1 MALNFSS
8 GLLTGLQ
15 TFGQGG
21 GAIPADPRQRDL
33 MQAAGVTNPL
43 LQQFGK
49 SVGGLFGVETR
60 SPAAIAGS
68 ELSTAL
74 SGSPEDQKKAAQRL
88 ASLGYSEQA
97 IQLLESA
104 NAAEQEI
111 ALKQQQ
117 EAAVKSNI
125 DRATAFNLPQ
135 ETIDSYA
142 AGGID
147 EKTFNSLIKDARDKT
162 AAANINKATD
172 ERQIRAQITYA
183 ERFEAP
189 PSIVAQIKN
198 GDFVGNT
205 ELLQDTLKG
214 KADNK
219 SVNNSTWLNQETGQ
233 YITYPTSNG
242 KILVLGE
249 DGSETWKYPQQV
261 NPSLVE
267 APVRQVGGREAFS
280 GKLTQGQATTTG
292 AAVNVT
298 NNMIELLDGK
308 TRGEQAAVLGLAS
321 VGIPTDES
329 SIVSQYNI
337 LIPDVR
343 GRIVSGAALKK
354 DEEERYNK
362 LFGISFKDAISPVAI
377 ARKLRI
383 SYILNEVDS
392 KLGTGEMTPTTA
404 RQALDQALAFDFSP
418 QEKEQLE
425 AARGSN
431 FKAVLSKYQ
440 PNGSGVASDVQDAIN
455 FFK

>member
-1 MALNFSS
+1 MALKFSS

-15 TFGQGG
+15 QYGQGG
-21 GAIPADPRQRDL
+21 GAMPADPRQRDA

-43 LQQFGK
+43 LQQFGRGL
-49 SVGGLFGVETR
+49 GGMLGTETR
-60 SPAAIAGS
+60 SPAAIANT

-97 IQLLESA
+97 IQLLDSA

-125 DRATAFNLPQ
+125 DRATAFKLPQ
-135 ETIDSYA
+135 ETINSYA
-142 AGGID
+142 SGGID
-147 EKTFNSLIKDARDKT
+147 EKTFNALIKDARDKT
-162 AAANINKATD
+162 AATNINKTTND
-172 ERQIRAQITYA
+172 RQIRAQTTYA

-214 KADNK
+214 NADNK
-219 SVNNSTWLNQETGQ
+219 SIDNSTWLNQETET

-267 APVRQVGGREAFS
+267 APVRQATGPEAFS
-280 GKLTQGQATTTG
+280 RKLTQGQATTTG

-298 NNMIELLDGK
+298 NNMIDLMDGK
-308 TRGEQAAVLGLAS
+308 DKGERFAVLGLAS

-329 SIVSQYNI
+329 SIVSQYNL

-343 GRIVSGAALKK
+343 GRIVSGATLRK
-354 DEEERYNK
+354 DEEEDYK
-362 LFGISFKDAISPVAI
+362 DLFGISLVDTFFPVSI

-383 SYILNEVDS
+383 TYILNEVDS
-392 KLGTGEMTPTTA
+392 KLGTGEMTPATA
-404 RQALDQALAFDFSP
+404 RQALNQALAFDFSP
-418 QEKEQLE
+418 QEKEQLN
-425 AARGSN
+425 AGN

-440 PNGSGVASDVQDAIN
+440 PNSSGVVSDVQDAIN

>member
-1 MALNFSS
+1 MALRFSS

-15 TFGQGG
+15 QYGQGG
-21 GAIPADPRQRDL
+21 GAIPADPRQRDA

-43 LQQFGK
+43 LQQFGRGL
-49 SVGGLFGVETR
+49 GGMLGTEMR

-104 NAAEQEI
+104 KAAEKEI

-117 EAAVKSNI
+117 EAAVKANI
-125 DRATAFNLPQ
+125 DRATAFKLPQ

-147 EKTFNSLIKDARDKT
+147 EKSFNALIKDARDKE
-162 AAANINKATD
+162 AAANINKATN
-172 ERQIRAQITYA
+172 ERQIKAQTAYA
-183 ERFEAP
+183 ERAEAP
-189 PSIVAQIKN
+189 PALLTQIKN

-219 SVNNSTWLNQETGQ
+219 SIDNSTWLNQETGE

-242 KILVLGE
+242 KILVLGD
-249 DGSETWKYPQQV
+249 DGSETWKYPAQV

-267 APVRQVGGREAFS
+267 APVRQASGEKAFS
-280 GKLTQGQATTTG
+280 GKGLTQGQATTTG

-298 NNMIELLDGK
+298 KNMIDLMDGK
-308 TRGEQAAVLGLAS
+308 TTGERATVLGLS
-321 VGIPTDES
+321 SIGVPTDES
-329 SIVSQYNI
+329 SIVTQYNT

-354 DEEERYNK
+354 DEEARYDK
-362 LFGISFKDAISPVAI
+362 LFGISTIEAISPVSI

-383 SYILNEVDS
+383 TYILNEVDS
-392 KLGTGEMTPTTA
+392 KLGTGEMTPATA
-404 RQALDQALAFDFSP
+404 RQALDQALEFDFSP
-418 QEKEQLE
+418 QEKQQL
-425 AARGSN
+425 AAGN

-440 PNGSGVASDVQDAIN
+440 QTDSSVGSELQDALN

>member
-1 MALNFSS
+1 MALRLSEGLLS
-8 GLLTGLQ
+8 GLRN
-15 TFGQGG
+15 FGQQPMAQLNQSLAQPVNTSQALASSLGG
-21 GAIPADPRQRDL
+21 
-33 MQAAGVTNPL
+33 M
-43 LQQFGK
+43 
-49 SVGGLFGVETR
+49 FGVDMR
-60 SPAAIAGS
+60 SPAAIANT

-162 AAANINKATD
+162 AAANINKTTN
-172 ERQIRAQITYA
+172 ERQIRAQTTYA

-219 SVNNSTWLNQETGQ
+219 SVNNSTWLNQETGE

-280 GKLTQGQATTTG
+280 GKGLTQGQATTTG

-308 TRGEQAAVLGLAS
+308 TRGEQAIVLGLAGA
-321 VGIPTDES
+321 GIPTDES
-329 SIVSQYNI
+329 SIVSQYNT

-343 GRIVSGAALKK
+343 GRIVSGAALKEQEVK
-354 DEEERYNK
+354 DYRD
-362 LFGISFKDAISPVAI
+362 LFGISLKDALSPVAI

-404 RQALDQALAFDFSP
+404 RQALNQALAFDFSP

>member
-1 MALNFSS
+1 MALRLSEGLLS
-8 GLLTGLQ
+8 GLRN
-15 TFGQGG
+15 FGQQPMAQLNQSLAQPVNTSQALASSLGG
-21 GAIPADPRQRDL
+21 
-33 MQAAGVTNPL
+33 M
-43 LQQFGK
+43 
-49 SVGGLFGVETR
+49 FGVDMR
-60 SPAAIAGS
+60 SPAAIANT

-125 DRATAFNLPQ
+125 DRATAFKLPQ

-147 EKTFNSLIKDARDKT
+147 EKTFNALIKDARDKT
-162 AAANINKATD
+162 AAANINKATN

-198 GDFVGNT
+198 GDFVGDT

-219 SVNNSTWLNQETGQ
+219 SVNNSTWLNQETGE

-280 GKLTQGQATTTG
+280 GKGLTQGQATTTG

-298 NNMIELLDGK
+298 NNMIDLMDGK
-308 TRGEQAAVLGLAS
+308 DMGEQFVVLGLAS

-329 SIVSQYNI
+329 SIVSQYNT

-404 RQALDQALAFDFSP
+404 RQALDQALAFDFSL
-418 QEKEQLE
+418 QEKQQL
-425 AARGSN
+425 AAGN

-440 PNGSGVASDVQDAIN
+440 TSGSGVASDVQDAIN

>member
-1 MALNFSS
+1 L
-8 GLLTGLQ
+8 
-15 TFGQGG
+15 
-21 GAIPADPRQRDL
+21 
-33 MQAAGVTNPL
+33 V
-43 LQQFGK
+43 K
-49 SVGGLFGVETR
+49 VC
-60 SPAAIAGS
+60 

-117 EAAVKSNI
+117 EVAVKSNI
-125 DRATAFNLPQ
+125 DRATAFKLPQ

-147 EKTFNSLIKDARDKT
+147 EKTFNTLIKDARDKT

-219 SVNNSTWLNQETGQ
+219 SVNNSTWLNQETGE

-267 APVRQVGGREAFS
+267 APVRQASGREAFS

-308 TRGEQAAVLGLAS
+308 DMGEQFVVLGLAS

-329 SIVSQYNI
+329 SIVSQYNT

-404 RQALDQALAFDFSP
+404 RQALDQALAFDFSL
-418 QEKEQLE
+418 QEKQQL
-425 AARGSN
+425 AAGN

-440 PNGSGVASDVQDAIN
+440 PSGSGVASDVQDAIN

>member
-1 MALNFSS
+1 MALRLSEGLLS
-8 GLLTGLQ
+8 GLRN
-15 TFGQGG
+15 FGQQPMAQLNQSLAQPVNTSQALASSLGG
-21 GAIPADPRQRDL
+21 
-33 MQAAGVTNPL
+33 M
-43 LQQFGK
+43 
-49 SVGGLFGVETR
+49 FGVDMR
-60 SPAAIAGS
+60 SPAAIANT

-125 DRATAFNLPQ
+125 DRATAFKLPQ

-147 EKTFNSLIKDARDKT
+147 EKTFNALIKDARDKT
-162 AAANINKATD
+162 AAANINKATN
-172 ERQIRAQITYA
+172 ERQIRAQTTYA

-189 PSIVAQIKN
+189 PSIIAQIKN

-205 ELLQDTLKG
+205 EILQDTLKG

-219 SVNNSTWLNQETGQ
+219 SVDNSTWLNQETGE

-261 NPSLVE
+261 NPSLVL
-267 APVRQVGGREAFS
+267 APVRQASGREAFS
-280 GKLTQGQATTTG
+280 GKLTQGQSTLTG
-292 AAVNVT
+292 AAVGVT
-298 NNMIELLDGK
+298 NQMINLLDGK
-308 TRGEQAAVLGLAS
+308 SKGEIATTLGLAY

-329 SIVSQYNI
+329 SLVNQYNL
-337 LIPDVR
+337 LIPDIR
-343 GRIVSGAALKK
+343 GRIVSGAALKGN
-354 DEEERYNK
+354 EEENYAD
-362 LFGISFKDAISPVAI
+362 LFATINPVQALSPVSI

-383 SYILNEVDS
+383 AYVLNDVDS
-392 KLGTGEMTPTTA
+392 KLSTGELSPQGA
-404 RQALDQALAFDFSP
+404 RRELDRVLSFDFSP
-418 QEKEQLE
+418 EEKLMLE
-425 AARGSN
+425 KGK
-431 FKAVLSKYQ
+431 FKAVLSRYQ
-440 PNGSGVASDVQDAIN
+440 TDGGTDTAVQDAIN

>member
-1 MALNFSS
+1 MALRLSEGLLS
-8 GLLTGLQ
+8 GLRN
-15 TFGQGG
+15 FGQQPMAQLNQSLAQPVNTSQALASSLGG
-21 GAIPADPRQRDL
+21 
-33 MQAAGVTNPL
+33 M
-43 LQQFGK
+43 
-49 SVGGLFGVETR
+49 FGVDMR
-60 SPAAIAGS
+60 SPAAIANT

-125 DRATAFNLPQ
+125 DRATAFKLPQ

-147 EKTFNSLIKDARDKT
+147 EKTFNTLIKDARDKT
-162 AAANINKATD
+162 AAANINKATN

-198 GDFVGNT
+198 GDFVGDT

-267 APVRQVGGREAFS
+267 APVRQASGREAFS

-298 NNMIELLDGK
+298 NNMIELMDGK
-308 TRGEQAAVLGLAS
+308 TRGEQATVLGLSAI
-321 VGIPTDES
+321 GIPTDES

-343 GRIVSGAALKK
+343 GRIVSGAALKRRRRK
-354 DEEERYNK
+354 DT
-362 LFGISFKDAISPVAI
+362 
-377 ARKLRI
+377 RI
-383 SYILNEVDS
+383 CLVSL
-392 KLGTGEMTPTTA
+392 
-404 RQALDQALAFDFSP
+404 
-418 QEKEQLE
+418 
-425 AARGSN
+425 
-431 FKAVLSKYQ
+431 
-440 PNGSGVASDVQDAIN
+440 
-455 FFK
+455 

>member
-1 MALNFSS
+1 MALKFSS

-15 TFGQGG
+15 QYGQGG
-21 GAIPADPRQRDL
+21 GAIPADPRQRDA

-43 LQQFGK
+43 LQQFGRGL
-49 SVGGLFGVETR
+49 GGMLGTEMR

-74 SGSPEDQKKAAQRL
+74 SGSPEDQKEAAQRL

-104 NAAEQEI
+104 KEAEKEI

-117 EAAVKSNI
+117 EAAVKANI
-125 DRATAFNLPQ
+125 DRATAFKLPQ
-135 ETIDSYA
+135 QTIDSYV

-147 EKTFNSLIKDARDKT
+147 EKSFNSLIKDARDKE
-162 AAANINKATD
+162 AAANINKATN
-172 ERQIRAQITYA
+172 ERQIKAQTTYA
-183 ERFEAP
+183 ERAEAP
-189 PSIVAQIKN
+189 PALITQIKN

-219 SVNNSTWLNQETGQ
+219 SIDNSTWLNQETGE

-242 KILVLGE
+242 KILVLGD

-267 APVRQVGGREAFS
+267 APVRQASGEKAFS
-280 GKLTQGQATTTG
+280 GKGLTQGQATTTG

-298 NNMIELLDGK
+298 KNMIDLMDGK
-308 TRGEQAAVLGLAS
+308 TTGERAAVLGLS
-321 VGIPTDES
+321 SIGVPTDES
-329 SIVSQYNI
+329 SIVTQYNT

-354 DEEERYNK
+354 DEEARYDK
-362 LFGISFKDAISPVAI
+362 LFGISTIEAMSPVSI

-383 SYILNEVDS
+383 TYILNEVDS

-404 RQALDQALAFDFSP
+404 RQALDQALEFDFSP
-418 QEKEQLE
+418 QEKQQL
-425 AARGSN
+425 AAGN

-440 PNGSGVASDVQDAIN
+440 QTDSSVGSELQDALN

>member
-1 MALNFSS
+1 MALRFSS

-15 TFGQGG
+15 QYGQGG
-21 GAIPADPRQRDL
+21 GAIPADPRQRDA

-43 LQQFGK
+43 LQQFGRGL
-49 SVGGLFGVETR
+49 GGMFGVDMR
-60 SPAAIAGS
+60 SPAAIANT

-125 DRATAFNLPQ
+125 DRATAFKLPQ

-147 EKTFNSLIKDARDKT
+147 EKTFNALIKDARDKT
-162 AAANINKATD
+162 AAANINKATN
-172 ERQIRAQITYA
+172 ERQIRAQTTYA

-189 PSIVAQIKN
+189 PSIIAQIKN
-198 GDFVGNT
+198 GDFVGDT

-219 SVNNSTWLNQETGQ
+219 SVNNSTWLNQETGE

-280 GKLTQGQATTTG
+280 GKGLTQGQATTTG

-298 NNMIELLDGK
+298 NNMIDLMDGK
-308 TRGEQAAVLGLAS
+308 DMGEQFVVLGLAS

-329 SIVSQYNI
+329 SIVSQYNT

-404 RQALDQALAFDFSP
+404 RQALDQALAFDFSL
-418 QEKEQLE
+418 QEKQQL
-425 AARGSN
+425 AAGN

-440 PNGSGVASDVQDAIN
+440 TSGSGVASDVQDAIN

>member
-1 MALNFSS
+1 MALEFSS

-15 TFGQGG
+15 QYGQGG
-21 GAIPADPRQRDL
+21 GAIPADPRQRDA

-43 LQQFGK
+43 LQQFGRGL
-49 SVGGLFGVETR
+49 GGMLGTDMR
-60 SPAAIAGS
+60 SPMAIANT

-125 DRATAFNLPQ
+125 DRATAFKLPQ

-142 AGGID
+142 TGGID
-147 EKTFNSLIKDARDKT
+147 EKTFNALIKDARDKT
-162 AAANINKATD
+162 AATNINKTTND
-172 ERQIRAQITYA
+172 RQIRAQTTYA

-214 KADNK
+214 NADNK
-219 SVNNSTWLNQETGQ
+219 SIDNSTWLNQETGA

-267 APVRQVGGREAFS
+267 APVRQATGAQAFS
-280 GKLTQGQATTTG
+280 SKLTQGQATTTG

-298 NNMIELLDGK
+298 NNMIDLMDGK
-308 TRGEQAAVLGLAS
+308 DKAGRFAVLGLAS
-321 VGIPTDES
+321 AGIPTDES
-329 SIVSQYNI
+329 SIVSQYNL

-343 GRIVSGAALKK
+343 GRIVSGAALKEKEVEDYK
-354 DEEERYNK
+354 D
-362 LFGISFKDAISPVAI
+362 LFGISLIDALSPVTI

-383 SYILNEVDS
+383 TYILNEVDS
-392 KLGTGEMTPTTA
+392 KLGTGEMTPATA
-404 RQALDQALAFDFSP
+404 RQALNQALAFDFST
-418 QEKEQLE
+418 QEKEQLD
-425 AARGSN
+425 AGN

-440 PNGSGVASDVQDAIN
+440 PNSSGVASDVQDAIN

>member
-1 MALNFSS
+1 MALGFSS

-15 TFGQGG
+15 QYGQGG
-21 GAIPADPRQRDL
+21 GIPADPRQRDA

-43 LQQFGK
+43 LQQFGRGL
-49 SVGGLFGVETR
+49 GGMFGVETR

-125 DRATAFNLPQ
+125 DRATTFKLPQ

-162 AAANINKATD
+162 AAANINKATN

-198 GDFVGNT
+198 GDFVGDT

-219 SVNNSTWLNQETGQ
+219 SVNNSTWLNQETGE

-280 GKLTQGQATTTG
+280 GKGLTQGQATTTG

-298 NNMIELLDGK
+298 NNMIDLMDGK
-308 TRGEQAAVLGLAS
+308 DMGEQFVVLGLAS

-329 SIVSQYNI
+329 SIVSQYNT

-404 RQALDQALAFDFSP
+404 RQALDQALAFDFSL
-418 QEKEQLE
+418 QEKQQL
-425 AARGSN
+425 AAGN

-440 PNGSGVASDVQDAIN
+440 TSGSGVASDVQDAIN